1 MGKDMDNGA
10 SHPFNAIQCQDAT
23 ADPHAARADALKQQS
38 NETHAHV
45 WACYTQLLE
54 IYIIYS

>member
-10 SHPFNAIQCQDAT
+10 SHSCNAIQRQDAT
-23 ADPHAARADALKQQS
+23 ADPHAARTDAFKQQS

-45 WACYTQLLE
+45 WACHNTVILHNFK
-54 IYIIYS
+54 

>member
-1 MGKDMDNGA
+1 MDNGA

-54 IYIIYS
+54 RYIIYS